1 MDIKGLKMP
10 RFSSLF
16 RRRSKKIFSE
26 TNQSINLIEDRKP
39 RRKISLKFPSMK
51 FPSIKSPSIPTIPFF
66 SFFWNRPPL
75 SWIRKFPFRQVFGV
89 LLLLLSILGLV
100 VIFKNPMP
108 WIASVFPIH
117 LNTVGGGSLHIE
129 QTYVQGLLNTLY
141 TDTLVSRVALGIAS
155 FMAMLSWILLV
166 QHPMALLKT
175 LGRTIKRSPRAILY
189 SPITAYKR
197 MIIWRNWLLA
207 KVNYLNEESAKWK
220 RVFQVLRSPYSFLRM
235 MGLSPQMAIG
245 LLAVGSTAGTGVIVS
260 ETVFAER
267 SFARGDAGVYNAP
280 LDTPVFADD
289 QYNTLRLDLGTTSV
303 GNITIEN
310 ISLGTAYTGSALPS
324 GESNVIYVG
333 GIAAS
338 SNPTFN
344 QTYLE
349 VGHLII
355 DRWRCERLDISNSEI
370 HHLIVSGNASD
381 GQSIS
386 AVAGTPR
393 NRGINGGNRAD
404 DMTTSGGYYDMLK
417 ITSASS
423 GVNGKV
429 DVLTLRNIYSKGGA
443 CTIKYVKA
451 GTMEV
456 TLNEIGGDESLATKA
471 FTIATSV
478 IYKSFTNTSNVE
490 VSMAV
495 PAVQ

>member
-1 MDIKGLKMP
+1 MINIFGRALVLLMVLMLWP
-10 RFSSLF
+10 FAQTWRGICAFGSLAKLAALAIYHSPVSVYRATI
-16 RRRSKKIFSE
+16 RRRDWAMAKIEYLQAES
-26 TNQSINLIEDRKP
+26 TR
-39 RRKISLKFPSMK
+39 
-51 FPSIKSPSIPTIPFF
+51 
-66 SFFWNRPPL
+66 W
-75 SWIRKFPFRQVFGV
+75 
-89 LLLLLSILGLV
+89 
-100 VIFKNPMP
+100 
-108 WIASVFPIH
+108 
-117 LNTVGGGSLHIE
+117 
-129 QTYVQGLLNTLY
+129 
-141 TDTLVSRVALGIAS
+141 
-155 FMAMLSWILLV
+155 
-166 QHPMALLKT
+166 KT
-175 LGRTIKRSPRAILY
+175 AFNIVK
-189 SPITAYKR
+189 
-197 MIIWRNWLLA
+197 
-207 KVNYLNEESAKWK
+207 
-220 RVFQVLRSPYSFLRM
+220 SPYSFLRM
-235 MGLSPQMAIG
+235 MGLSPQMATG
-245 LLAVGSTAGTGVIVS
+245 LLVAGSTIGGGVVVN

-267 SFARGDAGVYNAP
+267 SFSRGDAGVYSAP

-289 QYNTLRLDLGTTSV
+289 QYNTLRLDLGATSV

-324 GESNVIYVG
+324 GEGNVIYVG
-333 GIAAS
+333 GIIGS

-370 HHLIVSGNASD
+370 HNLIVSGNASD

-417 ITSASS
+417 ITAASS
-423 GVNGKV
+423 GINGKV
-429 DVLTLRNIYSKGGA
+429 DVLKLSNLYSKGGA
-443 CTIKYVKA
+443 CTLKYLKV

-456 TLNEIGGDESLATKA
+456 TLNEIGGDETLSTKA

-490 VSMAV
+490 VSMPV